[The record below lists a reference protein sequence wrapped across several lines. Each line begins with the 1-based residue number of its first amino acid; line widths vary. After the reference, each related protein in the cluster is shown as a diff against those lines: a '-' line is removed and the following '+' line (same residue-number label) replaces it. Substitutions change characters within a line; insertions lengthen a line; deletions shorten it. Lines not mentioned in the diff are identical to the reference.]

1 MVDVETS
8 LLMVVLVL
16 VILHLVDV
24 EVEQVLVDGLVAVEE
39 AVVPLVL
46 FVVLFFSAVLAAAE
60 VEEEVLTV

>member
-1 MVDVETS
+1 MDVETS

-46 FVVLFFSAVLAAAE
+46 FVVLFFSHLLVGE
-60 VEEEVLTV
+60 VEVVEVLTE

>member
-1 MVDVETS
+1 MDVETS

-46 FVVLFFSAVLAAAE
+46 FVVLSFSAVLAAAE
-60 VEEEVLTV
+60 VVEEVLTV

>member
-46 FVVLFFSAVLAAAE
+46 FVVLSFSAVLAAAE
-60 VEEEVLTV
+60 VEEEVL